1 MNVFEDGI
9 FNLAAIV
16 REVAAQDPDRTA
28 VIEPERA
35 AGNQWAY
42 QHFTYRELSDS
53 AEALAISFRKHGI
66 AERTRTVF
74 MAPPSFEAAVALLAL
89 TRVGATLVMIDPS
102 VGYRNV
108 AERLRRVQPEAMVG
122 LPLAHTGRLI
132 FGWGPRVMRRAVSVG
147 GVFPGTYRLR
157 ALVDAGS
164 RARDVD
170 AVLENPAVTPDDTAA
185 ILYTTGSTGPAKPTE
200 YLHKTY
206 CAVHKTSHLGW
217 GFAERDEV
225 PVDLVA
231 FPAFMSV
238 ALSAGGTCVVPP
250 INFARQGPADVDPAA
265 LIEVINDCKVRTFFA
280 SPALHG
286 RVADYA
292 NQKNLKM
299 PSLIRV
305 IGGGAPMFAPLM
317 QSLLQV
323 MGAGAEVCA
332 NYGATEA
339 LPSTHLSSS
348 EVFATDSGLLV
359 PGRGICVGRPFPGLK
374 MRVVPVV
381 DGIMKRTSESDALPP
396 EELGELIVS
405 GPNISP
411 RYFGEPESTAKN
423 KTYDD
428 EGNVWHRLGD
438 VGICDAQGRFWVAGR
453 VGHRIRTVD
462 GILSPMHAETI
473 LDTHP
478 DVLRSGLVGVPDS
491 DGKHQVPVACIEL
504 RAAKTAAEK
513 KRIQGELLA
522 MLQAYPHTQAIK
534 RVLFAD
540 RLPVDPRHNAKIER
554 PRLGKWAEEQLAEKV

>member
-122 LPLAHTGRLI
+122 LPLAHAGRLI

-170 AVLENPAVTPDDTAA
+170 AVLENPAVTPDDAAA

-206 CAVHKTSHLGW
+206 CAVHK
-217 GFAERDEV
+217 
-225 PVDLVA
+225 
-231 FPAFMSV
+231 
-238 ALSAGGTCVVPP
+238 
-250 INFARQGPADVDPAA
+250 
-265 LIEVINDCKVRTFFA
+265 
-280 SPALHG
+280 
-286 RVADYA
+286 
-292 NQKNLKM
+292 
-299 PSLIRV
+299 
-305 IGGGAPMFAPLM
+305 
-317 QSLLQV
+317 
-323 MGAGAEVCA
+323 
-332 NYGATEA
+332 
-339 LPSTHLSSS
+339 
-348 EVFATDSGLLV
+348 
-359 PGRGICVGRPFPGLK
+359 
-374 MRVVPVV
+374 
-381 DGIMKRTSESDALPP
+381 
-396 EELGELIVS
+396 
-405 GPNISP
+405 
-411 RYFGEPESTAKN
+411 
-423 KTYDD
+423 
-428 EGNVWHRLGD
+428 
-438 VGICDAQGRFWVAGR
+438 
-453 VGHRIRTVD
+453 
-462 GILSPMHAETI
+462 
-473 LDTHP
+473 
-478 DVLRSGLVGVPDS
+478 
-491 DGKHQVPVACIEL
+491 
-504 RAAKTAAEK
+504 
-513 KRIQGELLA
+513 
-522 MLQAYPHTQAIK
+522 
-534 RVLFAD
+534 
-540 RLPVDPRHNAKIER
+540 
-554 PRLGKWAEEQLAEKV
+554 